1 MQIGSDKR
9 HFSIQ
14 GPLSIL
20 SALVREPLRRVV
32 NVLQPQK
39 KIFTSLAILLSKIE
53 FFKREIGV
61 LLWQND
67 QREECFLPRL
77 WQRTPSKFVALDD
90 MRRMKELNLSTIGRR
105 KTKFPVKFFTRCTI
119 STDWTFF
126 QI

>member
-1 MQIGSDKR
+1 MNHNQATKKMQIGSDKR

-53 FFKREIGV
+53 FFKREWHT
-61 LLWQND
+61 LLSD
-67 QREECFLPRL
+67 SIP
-77 WQRTPSKFVALDD
+77 LDLVF
-90 MRRMKELNLSTIGRR
+90 M
-105 KTKFPVKFFTRCTI
+105 
-119 STDWTFF
+119 
-126 QI
+126 